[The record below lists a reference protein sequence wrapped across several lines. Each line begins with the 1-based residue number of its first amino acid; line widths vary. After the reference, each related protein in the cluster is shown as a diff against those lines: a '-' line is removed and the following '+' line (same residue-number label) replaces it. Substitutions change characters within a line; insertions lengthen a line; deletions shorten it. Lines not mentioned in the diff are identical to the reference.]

1 MTDRPRPAGPPRT
14 DPLDPAELDPQRRA
28 LHERIAGG
36 PRAAQARIP
45 LLDDGGRLLGPF
57 GPMLFSPRI
66 GAAVQQV
73 GAALRTDPDLPP
85 RLRELAVLTVAAHT
99 RSAFEWSAHEAAAR
113 DTGLT
118 DEQLQALLDDAE
130 PAGLD
135 DAERAAV
142 RVVRDLLT
150 GHDVDDETY
159 AAALAALGRDTLAAV
174 VWLSGYYAML
184 AGALAVFRPAGAD
197 PAV

>member
-1 MTDRPRPAGPPRT
+1 MTDRPRPSGPHRT
-14 DPLDPAELDPQRRA
+14 APLDPGTLDPERRA
-28 LHERIAGG
+28 LHDAIAGG
-36 PRAAQARIP
+36 PRAEQSRIP
-45 LLDDGGRLLGPF
+45 LVDDHGRLLGPF
-57 GPMLFSPRI
+57 GAMLFSPGI
-66 GAAVQQV
+66 GGAVQQV

-99 RSAFEWSAHEAAAR
+99 RSAFEWSSHEASAL

-118 DEQLQALLDDAE
+118 RGQLQALLDGAE

-135 DAERAAV
+135 DAELITV

-150 GHDVDDETY
+150 RHDVDDGRY
-159 AAALAALGRDTLAAV
+159 AEALSALGRDTLAAV
-174 VWLSGYYAML
+174 VWLAGYYAML